1 MEKSL
6 IFIHKPTLLILLDDI
21 KHVKC
26 ERLGDSS
33 QRFFEMT
40 VYTKKGDIHEFNNI
54 ERPEFDSLNRYF
66 LDKKVNIKSDD
77 MEGPKTTLSGRVR
90 QAPTTV
96 MDVDMDLPSDDE
108 EDEDFKSDVGEDE
121 EEEEDDDESF
131 TGQSNDDSSRKAK
144 KKN

>member
-21 KHVKC
+21 KSVKC

-90 QAPTTV
+90 KDPTT
-96 MDVDMDLPSDDE
+96 MDVDDDLPSDDE
-108 EDEDFKSDVGEDE
+108 EDEDFNSDIGEDE

-131 TGQSNDDSSRKAK
+131 TGQSNDESSKKAK
-144 KKN
+144 KKK